1 MDDVDLLFTIGKDY
15 FGPKAK
21 TEEVKESKV
30 MPMSH
35 VVDAVDKILAL
46 PLTGRRTRNMT
57 ASLEEIKELCICGY
71 SVLIHGFGSKIDV
84 LSELVEDWLSLDHY
98 VVRIEGFKSNL
109 SLSRCLVSVLTQ
121 VLHQPTPRNTQVD
134 FLASEISKH
143 AHKEPLAFVIDSIDG
158 PVLRE
163 HQGALATLSQ
173 HSLFVATAD
182 HLRFALLWDERTF
195 NKFSWVFQEISTR
208 EDYRREVLGVHGNTL
223 PAWCGLGATTENVA
237 SQSMAVVLRSL
248 TANHTALVKMIAE
261 MQIKEG
267 GKHVRATDLL
277 VRCKKQMLAT
287 THVKLRNLL
296 HELIDHAV
304 VKTKKEAAT
313 GNEVFYLSGD
323 IASLEKIVSG
333 EAMTDNADDRHVQF
347 DARGG

>member
-1 MDDVDLLFTIGKDY
+1 MDDADLLFAIGRDY
-15 FGPKAK
+15 FGPKQK
-21 TEEVKESKV
+21 IEEVKDDKV
-30 MPMSH
+30 PPLRP
-35 VVDAVDKILAL
+35 VADAVEKIMAL
-46 PLTGRRTRNMT
+46 PFSGRRSKNML
-57 ASLEEIKELCICGY
+57 AALEEIKELCLCGY

-84 LSELVEDWLSLDHY
+84 VTELIEDWLTIDHY
-98 VVRIEGFKSNL
+98 VVRIEGFKSTL
-109 SLSRCLVSVLTQ
+109 SLSRCLLAVLTQ
-121 VLHQPTPRNTQVD
+121 VLNQPAPRNMQVE
-134 FLASEISKH
+134 FLASEIAKH
-143 AHKEPLAFVIDSIDG
+143 ADKKQLAFVIDSIDG
-158 PVLRE
+158 QVLRD
-163 HQGALATLSQ
+163 HQSALATLSQ
-173 HSLFVATAD
+173 CSLFVATAD
-182 HLRFALLWDERTF
+182 HVRFGLLWDEKTF
-195 NKFSWVFQEISTR
+195 TKFSWVFQEINTR
-208 EDYRREVLGVHGNTL
+208 EDYRREVIGAHGNSL
-223 PAWCGLGATTENVA
+223 PAWCGLGATSEAVA

-287 THVKLRNLL
+287 SHVKLRNLL

-323 IASLEKIVSG
+323 VALLEKIASG
-333 EAMTDNADDRHVQF
+333 EALVEKAAESNAQF